1 MKNIINNQF
10 LFFSFL
16 TILGVGAILLFT
28 LIYMKRKNLRLFKAE
43 EESLLDDLKELETEP
58 EVKITQIVEEAK
70 EEKPKANLE
79 EVLEKM
85 QADLDKKEDVV
96 AIFEQEQEEKAII
109 SYQELLKS
117 KNKNATG
124 ANKELV
130 SVIEQIAAPKPE
142 IPEPNFV
149 EPVSFTE
156 EKDEYIPSYIDPYYD
171 ITESIDEDIKS
182 PIVESIPEDDDFF
195 LNKKEDKKKFKTT
208 DFISPIYGKVD
219 NHIEYPRIRS
229 FSEKNTMTEINSNN
243 IELDKKIDL
252 FDENSSNQ
260 SDAFL
265 NALKEFRSHLE

>member
-130 SVIEQIAAPKPE
+130 SVIEQIAATKPE

>member
-109 SYQELLKS
+109 SYQELLS
-117 KNKNATG
+117 R
-124 ANKELV
+124 L
-130 SVIEQIAAPKPE
+130 IEQS
-142 IPEPNFV
+142 V
-149 EPVSFTE
+149 
-156 EKDEYIPSYIDPYYD
+156 
-171 ITESIDEDIKS
+171 
-182 PIVESIPEDDDFF
+182 
-195 LNKKEDKKKFKTT
+195 
-208 DFISPIYGKVD
+208 
-219 NHIEYPRIRS
+219 R
-229 FSEKNTMTEINSNN
+229 
-243 IELDKKIDL
+243 
-252 FDENSSNQ
+252 
-260 SDAFL
+260 
-265 NALKEFRSHLE
+265 

>member
-156 EKDEYIPSYIDPYYD
+156 EKDEYIPSYIYPYYD

>member
-117 KNKNATG
+117 KNTC
-124 ANKELV
+124 
-130 SVIEQIAAPKPE
+130 
-142 IPEPNFV
+142 
-149 EPVSFTE
+149 
-156 EKDEYIPSYIDPYYD
+156 
-171 ITESIDEDIKS
+171 
-182 PIVESIPEDDDFF
+182 
-195 LNKKEDKKKFKTT
+195 
-208 DFISPIYGKVD
+208 ISNLTNRCSKA
-219 NHIEYPRIRS
+219 R
-229 FSEKNTMTEINSNN
+229 NSR
-243 IELDKKIDL
+243 
-252 FDENSSNQ
+252 
-260 SDAFL
+260 A
-265 NALKEFRSHLE
+265 